1 MKMKLTFAALALI
14 AAGCSNQEL
23 TEAVQDGQDSNARV
37 ITLQATMPETADEAP
52 ATRVTYESDGATV
65 SGIVMTWTADD
76 QLQLCFKYGGNYY
89 RKDATIVPG
98 SISADG
104 KKAAFTIEMPAE
116 IGDGDSFD
124 FYAVYQKRPYNM
136 NETYGGV
143 FEAGTANYKLVSQ
156 DYVSVTLDKGGRD
169 GDGIINPM
177 LLFSRTGITK
187 AGLNTLTLDLAHTGW
202 IMALHL
208 KNSTGMEMDLP
219 QSIRFE
225 YLTESP
231 SSFIWNGLYLSSATV
246 KMDVTTRTITSDD
259 SEWVRKAYVSFSVNE
274 VSAQPLSG
282 QKLAA
287 GAEQVLYRWVV
298 STPQIEQ
305 MQAAM
310 LQKDAGSYDYSTN
323 NLPGRTVQ
331 KGKVYHT
338 FLNWDGSALTV
349 TNRAGTAY

>member
-1 MKMKLTFAALALI
+1 MKKFYLTLAALALI
-14 AAGCSNQEL
+14 AAGCSNQEM
-23 TEAVQDGQDSNARV
+23 TEAVQNSNARI
-37 ITLQATMPETADEAP
+37 ITLQASMPETTDEAS
-52 ATRVTYESDGATV
+52 ATRATYESDGKPV
-65 SGIVMTWTADD
+65 SGVVMKWTADD
-76 QLQLCFKYGGNYY
+76 KLKLCFKKGAAYY
-89 RKDATIVPG
+89 HKDATIVPG

-104 KKAAFTIEMPAE
+104 KTAKFTWEMPTE
-116 IGDGDSFD
+116 IGAGDTFD
-124 FYAVYQKRPYNM
+124 FYAVYQRPYM
-136 NETYGGV
+136 DETYGGV
-143 FEAGTANYKLVSQ
+143 FEAGTANYKLVSE
-156 DYVSVTLDKGGRD
+156 DYFGVTLDKGGER
-169 GDGIINPM
+169 GNGIINPM

-208 KNSTGMEMDLP
+208 KNSTGMEMELP

-259 SEWVRKAYVSFSVNE
+259 SEWVRKACVSFSVNE
-274 VSAQPLSG
+274 VSAQPLYG

-287 GAEQVLYRWVV
+287 GAEQVLYRWLV
-298 STPQIEQ
+298 STPQVNQ
-305 MQAAM
+305 MGARM

-323 NLPGRTVQ
+323 NLPAKTVE